1 VLFAPAKGAWVL
13 ATAGSH
19 KIELLRGLGVAE
31 AIVHTTT
38 RFEDVA
44 HKPPTT
50 DVLIRRRWF
59 VGGRQ
64 PDIPCEYF
72 CTTWY
77 RIVCVYAYVA
87 EATKDWAM
95 IDFSAVFSGQKR
107 IGDLAADVTFVDLR
121 SATDAQIDEMLN
133 QIRDLSDDQAVF
145 VAADPEA
152 EGGIGWNVAHL
163 IAHVTAS
170 SEENAAISSILA
182 RGIDYPFEPRLRFET
197 DWTTLTTT
205 AACIQR
211 LEESRRIRQ
220 SYLSAW
226 PDEPH
231 LDTHRALPE
240 GFAERV
246 GPMNAVGSCL
256 LGLVH
261 EAGQFAQLREIIR
274 QAQAVTA

>member
-1 VLFAPAKGAWVL
+1 M
-13 ATAGSH
+13 
-19 KIELLRGLGVAE
+19 
-31 AIVHTTT
+31 
-38 RFEDVA
+38 
-44 HKPPTT
+44 
-50 DVLIRRRWF
+50 
-59 VGGRQ
+59 
-64 PDIPCEYF
+64 
-72 CTTWY
+72 
-77 RIVCVYAYVA
+77 
-87 EATKDWAM
+87 M
-95 IDFSAVFSGQKR
+95 IDFSAVFSGEKR
-107 IGDLAADVTFVDLR
+107 IGDLAADVTLADLKA
-121 SATDAQIDEMLN
+121 ATDAQIDELLT
-133 QIRDLSDDQAVF
+133 QIHGLSDAQAVF
-145 VAADPEA
+145 VASDPEA
-152 EGGIGWNVAHL
+152 EGGIGWNAAHL

-182 RGIDYPFEPRLRFET
+182 RGIDYPFEPRLRYET
-197 DWTTLTTT
+197 DWPTLLTT

-261 EAGQFAQLREIIR
+261 EAGQFAQLREIVR
-274 QAQAVTA
+274 QAQAAAS